1 MKNSFDLSS
10 LSIIIVYY
18 ITTVQTTIIPYNILT
33 YMYIE
38 GILCHR
44 KSDVRG
50 RKRRRDRKLYSETS
64 SAAARAAHI
73 PSQIKIMIYI
83 YVYIDYRPYAI
94 YSYTI
99 FKYRNN
105 VIIICR
111 YNH

>member
-1 MKNSFDLSS
+1 MKTSFNLSS

-50 RKRRRDRKLYSETS
+50 RKR
-64 SAAARAAHI
+64 AATGNCI
-73 PSQIKIMIYI
+73 P
-83 YVYIDYRPYAI
+83 RPALLLLHVQR
-94 YSYTI
+94 I
-99 FKYRNN
+99 FRL
-105 VIIICR
+105 R
-111 YNH
+111 